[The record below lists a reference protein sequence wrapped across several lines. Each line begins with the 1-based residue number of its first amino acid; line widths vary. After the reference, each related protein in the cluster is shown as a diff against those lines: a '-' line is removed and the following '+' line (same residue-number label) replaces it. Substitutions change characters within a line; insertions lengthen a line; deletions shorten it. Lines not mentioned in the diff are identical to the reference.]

1 MSLPVSEE
9 IGILG
14 RTLAR
19 FLTEEVIPL
28 EREHALPGDVA
39 PPAELRRQ
47 VRMRS
52 HELGLYAA
60 DMPREAGGAGLPLA
74 DRVALEIEAFSH
86 GTVFFDDVLG
96 GPGGPSSILLACNES
111 QRERYLLPLV
121 RGEISTC
128 FALSEPEAGSDA
140 IGLRLRAEK
149 KGGRYVLHGTKN
161 IITNA
166 VQCDFA
172 MVFAVT
178 DETRGA
184 MGGIT
189 CFLVDKGTPGFS
201 VGRSHACMG
210 FQGFQGELVF
220 DGCELPAGAILGQ
233 EGFGLALAL
242 DWINA
247 NRIKIGAMAAGI
259 TRRLLAAS
267 ASHAA
272 ARRQFGR
279 AIGENQGIQ
288 WKLADMATGLFATE
302 CMVARAAAMWDRR
315 LDVRQEAAMVKLFAS
330 EMVNRAAY
338 EAIQIHGG
346 TGCLVETGLERV
358 YRMVRVYTIVEGTS
372 EIQRMGIGRRVIRE
386 QRERAS

>member
-1 MSLPVSEE
+1 MPLPASDE
-9 IGILG
+9 IEILR

-19 FLTEEVIPL
+19 FVTEEVIPL
-28 EREHALPGDVA
+28 EKEHGLPGDVA
-39 PPAELRRQ
+39 PPAELRRR

-52 HELGLYAA
+52 HELGLHAA
-60 DMPREAGGAGLPLA
+60 DMPRDAGGAGLGLA
-74 DRVALEIEAFSH
+74 DRVVLEMEAFSH
-86 GTVFFDDVLG
+86 DTVFFEDLLG
-96 GPGGPSSILLACNES
+96 GPGGPSSILLACNER

-121 RGEISTC
+121 RGEITTC

-140 IGLRLRAEK
+140 MGLRLRARR
-149 KGGRYVLHGTKN
+149 KGDVYVLDGSKN

-172 MVFAVT
+172 MVFAST

-189 CFLVDKGTPGFS
+189 CVLVDKGTPGFS
-201 VGRSHACMG
+201 VGRSHTCMG
-210 FQGFQGELVF
+210 FHGFQGELVF
-220 DGCELPAGAILGQ
+220 EGCEVPAEAILGQ

-267 ASHAA
+267 AAHASS
-272 ARRQFGR
+272 RRQFGR

-288 WKLADMATGLFATE
+288 WKLADMATELFATE
-302 CMVARAAAMWDRR
+302 CMVARAAAMWDGK
-315 LDVRQEAAMVKLFAS
+315 LDVRKEAAMVKLFAS

-338 EAIQIHGG
+338 EAIQVHGG
-346 TGCLVETGLERV
+346 TGCLAETGLERTS
-358 YRMVRVYTIVEGTS
+358 RMVRVYTIVEGTS
-372 EIQRMGIGRRVIRE
+372 EIQRMGIGRRVLR
-386 QRERAS
+386 QHAA

>member
-1 MSLPVSEE
+1 MSLRASEE
-9 IGILG
+9 IEILR

-19 FLTEEVIPL
+19 FVTEEVRPL
-28 EREHALPGDVA
+28 EREHRLPGDVS
-39 PPAELRRQ
+39 PPAELRRR

-60 DMPREAGGAGLPLA
+60 DMPREAGGAGLSLSE
-74 DRVALEIEAFSH
+74 RVVLDAEAFSH
-86 GTVFFDDVLG
+86 ETVFFEDLMG
-96 GPGGPSSILLACNES
+96 GPGGPSSILLACNEA

-121 RGEISTC
+121 RGEITTC

-140 IGLRLRAEK
+140 TGIRLRAEK
-149 KGGRYVLHGTKN
+149 KGSAYVLNGSKN

-178 DETRGA
+178 DAQRGA

-189 CFLVDKGTPGFS
+189 CFLVDKGTPGLS
-201 VGRSHACMG
+201 VGRSHTCMG
-210 FQGFQGELVF
+210 FSGFQGELVF
-220 DGCELPAGAILGQ
+220 ESCEVPAGAILGQ

-247 NRIKIGAMAAGI
+247 NRIKIGAMAAGVA
-259 TRRLLAAS
+259 TRLLAAS
-267 ASHAA
+267 ASHART
-272 ARRQFGR
+272 RRQFGR

-288 WKLADMATGLFATE
+288 WKLADMATELFATE
-302 CMVARAAAMWDRR
+302 SMVARAAKMWDEK
-315 LDVRQEAAMVKLFAS
+315 LDVRKEAAMVKLYAS

-346 TGCLVETGLERV
+346 AGCLLETGLERV

-372 EIQRMGIGRRVIRE
+372 EIQRMGIGRRVIK
-386 QRERAS
+386 QHAA

>member
-1 MSLPVSEE
+1 MSLEIPEE
-9 IGILG
+9 IEILR

-19 FLTEEVIPL
+19 FVTEEVMPL
-28 EREHALPGDVA
+28 EREHGLPGDVA
-39 PPAELRRQ
+39 PPAELRRR

-74 DRVALEIEAFSH
+74 HRVVLDAEAFSH
-86 GTVFFDDVLG
+86 DTVFFEDLMG
-96 GPGGPSSILLACNES
+96 GPGGPSSILLACNDR

-121 RGEISTC
+121 RGEITTC
-128 FALSEPEAGSDA
+128 FGLSEPEAGSDA
-140 IGLRLRAEK
+140 TGLRLRAVK
-149 KGGRYVLHGTKN
+149 KGSGYVLDGSKN

-166 VQCDFA
+166 VQCDVA

-178 DETRGA
+178 DEARGA

-201 VGRSHACMG
+201 VGRSHTCMG
-210 FQGFQGELVF
+210 FSGFQGELVF
-220 DGCELPAGAILGQ
+220 EGCEVPAEAVLGQ

-259 TRRLLAAS
+259 ARRLLAAS
-267 ASHAA
+267 ARHAA
-272 ARRQFGR
+272 TRRQFGR

-288 WKLADMATGLFATE
+288 WKLADMATDLFATE
-302 CMVARAAAMWDRR
+302 CMVARAAAMWDRKH
-315 LDVRQEAAMVKLFAS
+315 DVRKEAAMLKLYAS

-346 TGCLVETGLERV
+346 TGCLLETGLERV

-372 EIQRMGIGRRVIRE
+372 EIQRMGIGRRVIK
-386 QRERAS
+386 QHAA